1 MNEFANL
8 ILQSG
13 RTAVELALFVLL
25 PVMIVMLSFMRLLEA
40 RGILDRIV
48 NLLTPILRPLGIP
61 GLGVFALFQV
71 LFVSFAAPVAT
82 LAMMDKCGIN
92 RRHLAATLA
101 LVFAGAQANVV
112 FPLSAKGLN
121 GPATLGISALCAVI
135 GAAATYHLFGRH
147 LDNSDE
153 PPVPNPDHPTA
164 TNPKGVLDVVN
175 RAGAEAFNIA
185 IGALPILVLLLLVV
199 NILRTIGATAFI
211 ESFST
216 PIVALVDL
224 PSTVALPIITKWIA
238 GGTAML
244 GVVIDF
250 LNQGLIS
257 ANDLNRITGL
267 MINPFDLTGISVL
280 ISAGPRVSAVF
291 RPAMWGA
298 LIAII
303 LRATLHLIIW

>member
-25 PVMIVMLSFMRLLEA
+25 PVMIVMLSCMRLLEA
-40 RGILDRIV
+40 RGILDKAV
-48 NLLTPILRPLGIP
+48 TLLTPLLRPLGIP
-61 GLGVFALFQV
+61 GLGVFALLQV

-121 GPATLGISALCAVI
+121 GPATLGISALCAIV
-135 GAAATYHLFGRH
+135 GAAATYHLFGRA
-147 LDNSDE
+147 LDSSDE
-153 PPVPNPDHPTA
+153 PPVPNPTHPTA
-164 TNPKGVLDVVN
+164 DSPKGVLDVVN
-175 RAGAEAFNIA
+175 RAGAEAFSIA
-185 IGALPILVLLLLVV
+185 VGALPILVLLLLVV
-199 NILRTIGATAFI
+199 NILGKLGATPLI
-211 ESFST
+211 ESFSA
-216 PIVALVDL
+216 PLAALVDL

-244 GVVIDF
+244 GVTVDM
-250 LNQGLIS
+250 LEKGLLG
-257 ANDLNRITGL
+257 ARDLNRVAGL
-267 MINPFDLTGISVL
+267 MINPLDLTGISVL
-280 ISAGPRVSAVF
+280 ISAGPRVSSILK
-291 RPAMWGA
+291 PAACGA

-303 LRATLHLIIW
+303 LRAVLHLLLW